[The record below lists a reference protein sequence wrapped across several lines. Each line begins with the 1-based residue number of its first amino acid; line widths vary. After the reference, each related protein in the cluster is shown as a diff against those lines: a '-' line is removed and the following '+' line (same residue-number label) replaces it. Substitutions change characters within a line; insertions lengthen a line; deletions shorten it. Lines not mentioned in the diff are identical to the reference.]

1 MSDDPDQIRQD
12 IERTRAELSSDVD
25 ALADKVSPASIAHR
39 RVEDAKSTLSGVK
52 EKVMGKASD
61 AKAMVQERAPGLHS
75 SDDPYASQGPSVSD
89 RASSAVSSA
98 QGVMSSAQGAAK
110 SAPTAVKAQAQGN
123 PLAAGLIAFGAGW
136 LVSSLLPAS
145 AKEQQAATQLKEK
158 ATSGPL
164 KEKLT
169 DAAHELQGSL
179 QGTAQEAVQSLKS
192 TAQDAAQTVKDE
204 AQSAKSD
211 VQDSA
216 QSAKQNVQSTTSS
229 S

>member
-39 RVEDAKSTLSGVK
+39 RVEDAKSTLTGVK

-61 AKAMVQERAPGLHS
+61 AKTMVQERTPGLHS
-75 SDDPYASQGPSVSD
+75 SDDPYASQGPSVGE
-89 RASSAVSSA
+89 RAQGAVSSA
-98 QGVMSSAQGAAK
+98 QGAVQQ
-110 SAPTAVKAQAQGN
+110 APTAVKQQAQGN

-145 AKEQQAATQLKEK
+145 GKEQQAATQLKDK
-158 ATSGPL
+158 ATSGPV
-164 KEKLT
+164 KEKLQQ
-169 DAAHELQGSL
+169 A
-179 QGTAQEAVQSLKS
+179 AQEVQETLRGPAQDAVQSLKS

-204 AQSAKSD
+204 AQTAKSD
-211 VQDSA
+211 VQGSA
-216 QSAKQNVQSTTSS
+216 MQAKESVQSSTSS